1 MLSVHLEDRF
11 RQVIGAE
18 STEEERDDSIR
29 FAVEFTRLLARIL
42 PDEISLD
49 ATLAMEEAIRART
62 DLTHDEIIILLDMVI
77 APENHE
83 AIEENDIRA
92 FGNRF
97 GNAEEIALRAAVAEE
112 VNLQGFVQRYGSEEA
127 LLLLDSL
134 FRVCA
139 VDGLID
145 RGEIGRLQ
153 KAASDLGIDPMLVS
167 ALFRKHDVRHASGDF
182 TFDLREGSS
191 FIVGV

>member
-112 VNLQGFVQRYGSEEA
+112 VNL
-127 LLLLDSL
+127 SL
-134 FRVCA
+134 
-139 VDGLID
+139 IH
-145 RGEIGRLQ
+145 I
-153 KAASDLGIDPMLVS
+153 
-167 ALFRKHDVRHASGDF
+167 
-182 TFDLREGSS
+182 
-191 FIVGV
+191 